1 MRPALIALVFLCAPA
16 AAETWVAEAD
26 GAVVGFIS
34 LLGHQVGG
42 LFLAPA
48 WRGRRL
54 GQADL
59 VESLREDLER
69 ARCEADGR
77 EISGWHVVYRYA
89 GREYDRIMPR
99 HPGRFIDVEVEIQPG
114 ARDHG

>member
-1 MRPALIALVFLCAPA
+1 MEVLMRPALIALVFLCAPA
-16 AAETWVAEAD
+16 AAETWVDRAPVISARPVYATSPRCHPEA
-26 GAVVGFIS
+26 A
-34 LLGHQVGG
+34 
-42 LFLAPA
+42 
-48 WRGRRL
+48 RRL